1 MLDSAKPAPQITA
14 HDVSG
19 GVRFAVRV
27 QTRAHRAEIS
37 GVREDELRVRLTA
50 PPVEGRANEELCRL
64 LAARLKVPVGAVRIV
79 RGERSRTKLIEV
91 SGVSVI
97 ALALLTQ

>member
-1 MLDSAKPAPQITA
+1 MDSDISAPQITA
-14 HDVSG
+14 HQTTG
-19 GVRFAVRV
+19 GVRFVVRV

-37 GVREDELRVRLTA
+37 GVREGELRVRLTA

-64 LAARLKVPVGAVRIV
+64 LAARLKVPLGAVRIV

-97 ALALLTQ
+97 ALTLLTQ